1 MATILLVEDD
11 EQVRKL
17 VTKRLKA
24 AGHKV
29 AAVRDAEAAL
39 ERYGDSAPDVVVT
52 DLVLPGKDGQ
62 ALITDLLLA
71 APAARIIAISGA
83 TGQNVQELLQEAS
96 LRGAVR
102 TLPKPF
108 TTDQLLEA
116 VDAAL
121 AG

>member
-11 EQVRKL
+11 EQVRQL
-17 VTKRLKA
+17 VAKRLRA

-39 ERYGDSAPDVVVT
+39 ERYGNSAPDVVVT

-62 ALITDLLLA
+62 SLITDLLLA
-71 APAARIIAISGA
+71 APRARIIAISGA
-83 TGQNVQELLQEAS
+83 AGQDVQELLQEGS